1 QTISIEYGIS
11 QSDLG
16 LLTGRVKG
24 LIGPIKTSSGILVA
38 KIENVQPPEKNRK
51 EEMEK
56 LLKPIL
62 LQNKMQTL
70 IQMYIDRLEQDA
82 EIIIN
87 RRIIQ

>member
-1 QTISIEYGIS
+1 
-11 QSDLG
+11 
-16 LLTGRVKG
+16 
-24 LIGPIKTSSGILVA
+24 VA